1 MRDNNLYIKALSRA
15 FLLVVLTL
23 TSNAYADECYIG
35 KKITT
40 SGNDVNVDYKYY
52 VQRYKPT
59 WRLGYTYDA
68 TFYNPAW
75 PVKITPAECERLTKE
90 RAVVIL
96 RNGSRPLIGQS
107 GKCVRSYLNGI
118 PVDESYMCRR

>member
-1 MRDNNLYIKALSRA
+1 MTNKNLIHKTLSRA
-15 FLLVVLTL
+15 FLIVMMNLA
-23 TSNAYADECYIG
+23 SNAFADECYIG
-35 KKITT
+35 KKITK

-52 VQRYKPT
+52 VQRYRPT

-68 TFYNPAW
+68 TFNNPAW
-75 PVKITPAECERLTKE
+75 PVKITPAECERLTKQ

-96 RNGSRPLIGQS
+96 NNGSRPLIGQS